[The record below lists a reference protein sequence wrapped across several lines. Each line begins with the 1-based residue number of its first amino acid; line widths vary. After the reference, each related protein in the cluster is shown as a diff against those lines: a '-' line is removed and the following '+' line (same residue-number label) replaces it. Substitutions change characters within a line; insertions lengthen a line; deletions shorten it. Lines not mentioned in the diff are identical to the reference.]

1 MSEVQCAAHPAT
13 ESFKLL
19 GLKISYF
26 VIYFRVCDKRA
37 LSSSNKAE
45 IGKNVMC
52 MVYNMHMDKF
62 HCHHGLQVESHVE
75 SLKTQNG
82 KKKKCPDLFYPSCS
96 YNLHGKQEE
105 NLPGVREAS

>member
-26 VIYFRVCDKRA
+26 VIYFCMCDKRA

-82 KKKKCPDLFYPSCS
+82 KKKIMP
-96 YNLHGKQEE
+96 
-105 NLPGVREAS
+105 